1 MSEMIYILFGVII
14 GMTYSNLIH
23 AYFVDK
29 NQKD

>member
-1 MSEMIYILFGVII
+1 MREMTYILFGAVI

-23 AYFVDK
+23 LYFIDK